1 MQLRQSFARKAKH
14 FGAKR
19 AKFFEQAIYGRR
31 KRMIGNDA
39 SDKSETMRLRSAD
52 LPARE
57 NEIRGGMQSD
67 QARQRYQSDGR
78 KAAELDFR
86 LAELR
91 GFCGENKVAKS
102 RQLHAAAEAVAMH
115 GGDGYAVRGRE
126 SAEYR
131 VKSRKHFC
139 DALRSVIG
147 DVSSRTECLHAC
159 TLKNNEVRF
168 RQSALERLVQ

>member
-1 MQLRQSFARKAKH
+1 MQLRQSFARQAKN
-14 FGAKR
+14 AR
-19 AKFFEQAIYGRR
+19 TESTQFFEHAIYRGRKLLIR
-31 KRMIGNDA
+31 DNARDESK
-39 SDKSETMRLRSAD
+39 TMGLRSAD

-57 NEIRGGMQSD
+57 NEIRGGLQSD

-102 RQLHAAAEAVAMH
+102 RQLNAAAEAVAMH
-115 GGDGYAVRGRE
+115 GGDGYAVGGRE

-147 DVSSRTECLHAC
+147 DVGASAEGFRTGA
-159 TLKNNEVRF
+159 LKND
-168 RQSALERLVQ
+168 

>member
-1 MQLRQSFARKAKH
+1 KNARTESTQ
-14 FGAKR
+14 
-19 AKFFEQAIYGRR
+19 FFEHAIYRGRKLLIR
-31 KRMIGNDA
+31 DSARDESK
-39 SDKSETMRLRSAD
+39 TMRLRSAD

-57 NEIRGGMQSD
+57 NEIRGVLQSD
-67 QARQRYQSDGR
+67 QARQRYQSDRR

-115 GGDGYAVRGRE
+115 GGDGYAVGGRE

-168 RQSALERLVQ
+168 R